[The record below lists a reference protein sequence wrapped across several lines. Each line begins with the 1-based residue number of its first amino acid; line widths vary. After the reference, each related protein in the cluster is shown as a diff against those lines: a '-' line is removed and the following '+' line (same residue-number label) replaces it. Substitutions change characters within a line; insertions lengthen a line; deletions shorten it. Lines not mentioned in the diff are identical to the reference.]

1 VVAPGEGVVAS
12 RKPSPGVAL
21 SSLRQQEGS
30 RALAYGLREVSRLL
44 LLSPYVTV
52 FCEEFRGHV
61 SCGTPL
67 VDVRPYVVV
76 ALHDDPEGPRVGFHG
91 IATCDS
97 PWICPVCSPK
107 LADHRGEALARTLS
121 HFMSLGF
128 RVAHAVLTVRH
139 TRGMPLDEVFRA
151 LNDAW
156 RHMTKDRA
164 FRPYWQG
171 LGFARG
177 VEVTLGPN
185 GWHPHIH
192 VALVIPP
199 ERDPYALK
207 EALWKAWSS
216 AVLEVGWLPS
226 DRAAYSFT
234 LVESDADV
242 HEVGRYVSKTSSG
255 WGVGPEVTGGVRK
268 DSKGG
273 LSPFTLLGAAWWGYL
288 EDPGSMASWF
298 PEGKDDLDDPYPW
311 VPGAR
316 KLAGEGSLILREF
329 CRASFLRAKSLGV
342 SPQEAARRWVEFAE
356 ATKGR
361 KALTMSRSLVP
372 VFRWKLAEVRAQFA
386 GRVPVE
392 VVRIARHVYLYL
404 LHRGR
409 LAYLVHLAESLGSLR
424 LACELMGLVEG
435 TEWFVL
441 LPRANAPPPE
451 EGVFAA

>member
-1 VVAPGEGVVAS
+1 VVS
-12 RKPSPGVAL
+12 HKTSPGVAL

-44 LLSPYVTV
+44 LLSPYVTW

-61 SCGTPL
+61 SCGVP
-67 VDVRPYVVV
+67 V
-76 ALHDDPEGPRVGFHG
+76 AYDRHPPELALYRDPKEGFRVAFHG
-91 IATCDS
+91 IMTCGS
-97 PWICPVCSPK
+97 PWICPVCSPS
-107 LADHRGEALARTLS
+107 LAERRGEALARTLS
-121 HFMSLGF
+121 YFMGLGF
-128 RVAHAVLTVRH
+128 RVAHVVLTVRH
-139 TRGMPLDEVFRA
+139 TRGMPLADVFRA
-151 LNDAW
+151 LSDAW
-156 RHMTKDRA
+156 RFMTKDRA
-164 FRPYWQG
+164 FRPHWSG

-177 VEVTLGPN
+177 VEITFGPN

-242 HEVGRYVSKTSSG
+242 HEVGRYVSKASSG

-288 EDPGSMASWF
+288 EDPKSMRSWF
-298 PEGKDDLDDPYPW
+298 WEGEGKDDLDDPYPW
-311 VPGAR
+311 VSGAR
-316 KLAGEGSLILREF
+316 KLAGEGGPLILREF
-329 CRASFLRAKSLGV
+329 CRAAFHTAKSLGV
-342 SPQEAARRWVEFAE
+342 PPEEAAYRWLEFAE

-361 KALTMSRSLVP
+361 KALTTSRSLTLL
-372 VFRWKLAEVRAQFA
+372 FREKLAQVEAELR
-386 GRVPVE
+386 GRVPSE
-392 VVRIARHVYLYL
+392 VVRLARHVYLYL

-435 TEWFVL
+435 VEWFT
-441 LPRANAPPPE
+441 PPANAPPPE
-451 EGVFAA
+451 GGLATQAR

>member
-1 VVAPGEGVVAS
+1 
-12 RKPSPGVAL
+12 
-21 SSLRQQEGS
+21 
-30 RALAYGLREVSRLL
+30 
-44 LLSPYVTV
+44 LSPYVTV

-61 SCGTPL
+61 SCGTPAVIDERL
-67 VDVRPYVVV
+67 PV
-76 ALHDDPEGPRVGFHG
+76 AVLYDDPEGFRVAFHG

-97 PWICPVCSPK
+97 PWICPVCSPS
-107 LADHRGEALARTLS
+107 LADRRGEALARTLS

-372 VFRWKLAEVRAQFA
+372 VFRWKLAEVRAEVQ
-386 GRVPVE
+386 GRVSVE

-451 EGVFAA
+451 EGVLAA